1 MQEMIGKVRLNLNW
15 YNGEDRYSDGDSTEN
30 ELLSIVGNP
39 QKDYNDIIAERGSW
53 PVLYHLSPVRE
64 NIVNWY
70 PFRKGARVLELGSGC
85 GAVTGALLSAG
96 LDVCAVDL
104 SLRRSRINATRHQD
118 SDRLEI
124 IVGAMEEVLSNLTE
138 QFDYVLL
145 IGVLEYA
152 SVFSDRDNPYAA
164 VLTAIKKVLKSGGE
178 VLVAIENKLGLKYL
192 AGCREDHTGRFFES
206 IEGYPHAD
214 GPKTF
219 SRSELRDLA
228 DACGYESEF
237 YYPYPDYKFP
247 LRIYSDAFLP
257 GQGEWNR
264 NWQNFDADRVA
275 LFNEQ
280 RAADTLISAGL
291 ITEFANSFLLR
302 LFEKG
307 STRDESV
314 IYAKM
319 STERKPEY
327 RQSTIICKN
336 AGAYSVRKVPASKEA
351 CGHLFKMTESYRDI
365 SARIPEGCAVS
376 LAPCKLSEDGSVEFE
391 YLKSGTLNDR
401 LSKADSAES
410 FLTLLKQF
418 YEALK
423 KAYGTMPFEKSEGFT
438 ELFGEQELPEGFRA
452 LCVTDLDLNYDN
464 VFIGED
470 GTYRITDYEWVFPF
484 AVPLPFL
491 IYRALLVNPRMA
503 AFGEEDRN
511 RIFNEFGIGA
521 ELRDL
526 FFAMELRFQEY
537 VSGKNNKLEEFR
549 NREIT
554 EQPLRLDEMIA
565 AGKEIRRLSG
575 DLEEYRGAYD
585 TQSAA
590 YRKIELERNEY
601 RDAYDRQV
609 KASNELTRQRDEY
622 HAAYDRQAE
631 AVRELNRQRDEYRNA
646 YDEQSAAYKEI
657 ERQRDEYHKAYDD
670 QTQAANEIERQKD
683 EYRRAYDEQVAASNE
698 LTRQRDEYHRAY
710 DEQVTASGELTRQRD
725 EYRTGYDE
733 AMKRALQAEEALAAK
748 SAEFDAYVEAH
759 THWRNKKRKKN
770 D

>member
-1 MQEMIGKVRLNLNW
+1 MQEMIGKVRLKLNW
-15 YNGEDRYSDGDSTEN
+15 YNGEDRYSDGDATEN
-30 ELLSIVGNP
+30 ELLSIVEKS

-53 PVLYHLSPVRE
+53 PVLYHLSPIRE

-104 SLRRSRINATRHQD
+104 SLRRSRINATRHQG

-124 IVGAMEEVLSNLTE
+124 IVGAMEEVLSNLHE

-152 SVFSDRDNPYAA
+152 AVFSDSGNPYAA
-164 VLTAIKKVLKSGGE
+164 VLTAVKKVLKSDGE

-219 SRSELRDLA
+219 SRSELQTLA
-228 DACGYESEF
+228 EACGYESEF

-264 NWQNFDADRVA
+264 NWQNFDADRVV

-280 RAADTLISAGL
+280 RAADTLLSAGL
-291 ITEFANSFLLR
+291 IKEFANSFLVR
-302 LFEKG
+302 LFAKG
-307 STRDESV
+307 SARDTSV

-336 AGAYSVRKVPASKEA
+336 GGEYSVRKVPASKDA
-351 CGHLFKMTESYRDI
+351 SGHLLKMTESYKDI
-365 SARIPEGCAVS
+365 ASRIHEGCGVS
-376 LAPCKLSEDGSVEFE
+376 LAPCKLSKDGSVEFE
-391 YLKSGTLNDR
+391 YQKTGTLSDR
-401 LSKADSAES
+401 LSETDDAEH
-410 FLTLLKQF
+410 FLALLKRF
-418 YEALK
+418 YEALE
-423 KAYGTMPFEKSEGFT
+423 KAYGTMPFTISEGFR
-438 ELFGEQELPEGFRA
+438 ELFGEQELPDGFTA
-452 LCVTDLDLNYDN
+452 LKITDLDLNYDN
-464 VFIGED
+464 VFIKED

-503 AFGEEDRN
+503 AFSSADRD
-511 RIFNEFGIGA
+511 RIYKEFGIDA
-521 ELRDL
+521 DLRDR

-549 NREIT
+549 NSEIPK
-554 EQPLRLDEMIA
+554 QPLSLDEMIA
-565 AGKEIRRLSG
+565 AGKELRRLSG

-585 TQSAA
+585 TQSVA
-590 YRKIELERNEY
+590 YRKIESERDEY

-609 KASNELTRQRDEY
+609 KAVNELERQRDEY
-622 HAAYDRQAE
+622 HEAYDRQAE
-631 AVRELNRQRDEYRNA
+631 AVQELN
-646 YDEQSAAYKEI
+646 
-657 ERQRDEYHKAYDD
+657 
-670 QTQAANEIERQKD
+670 
-683 EYRRAYDEQVAASNE
+683 
-698 LTRQRDEYHRAY
+698 RQRDEYHRAY
-710 DEQVTASGELTRQRD
+710 DEQVKAVNELERQRDEYRDAYDKQVVACGELERQRDEYRTAYDNQTQASDELGRQRDEYHNAYDEQVKAANELERQRD

-733 AMKRALQAEEALAAK
+733 AMKRALQAEEALAVK
-748 SAEFDAYVEAH
+748 NAEFEAYVEAH
-759 THWRNKKRKKN
+759 KHWWNKKRKKN

>member
-15 YNGEDRYSDGDSTEN
+15 YNGEDRYSDGDATEN
-30 ELLSIVGNP
+30 ELLSIVENP

-53 PVLYHLSPVRE
+53 PVLYHLSPIRE

-70 PFRKGARVLELGSGC
+70 PFRKGAKVLELGSGC

-104 SLRRSRINATRHQD
+104 SLRRSRINATRHSD

-124 IVGAMEEVLSNLTE
+124 IVGAMEEVLSNLE
-138 QFDYVLL
+138 KRFDYVLL

-152 SVFSDRDNPYAA
+152 AVFSDCKDPYAA
-164 VLTAIKKVLKSGGE
+164 VLTSVKKVLKSDGE

-219 SRSELRDLA
+219 SRAELQSLA

-264 NWQNFDADRVA
+264 NWQNFDADRVT

-280 RAADTLISAGL
+280 RAADTLMNAGL
-291 ITEFANSFLLR
+291 ITEFANSFLVR
-302 LFEKG
+302 LFAKG
-307 STRDESV
+307 TMRNASV

-336 AGAYSVRKVPASKEA
+336 DGAYSVRKVPASKDA
-351 CGHLFKMTESYRDI
+351 CGHLLKMTESYQDI
-365 SARIPEGCAVS
+365 KARIPEGCGVS

-391 YLKSGTLNDR
+391 YLESNTLNDR
-401 LSKADSAES
+401 LSKTDSVER
-410 FLTLLKQF
+410 FLALLKQF
-418 YEALK
+418 YDVLQ
-423 KAYGTMPFEKSEGFT
+423 KAYGTMPFTKSAGFEK
-438 ELFGEQELPEGFRA
+438 LFGERELPDGLTA
-452 LCVTDLDLNYDN
+452 LKVTDLDLNYDN
-464 VFIGED
+464 VFIEED

-484 AVPLPFL
+484 AVPLTFL

-503 AFGEEDRN
+503 AFSSADRD
-511 RIFNEFGIGA
+511 RIYREFGMD
-521 ELRDL
+521 EDLRDR

-549 NREIT
+549 NSDIPES
-554 EQPLRLDEMIA
+554 PLSLEEMIA
-565 AGKEIRRLSG
+565 AGKELRRLSG

-585 TQSAA
+585 TQSVA
-590 YRKIELERNEY
+590 YRKIESERDEY

-609 KASNELTRQRDEY
+609 KAVNELERQRDEY
-622 HAAYDRQAE
+622 HEAYDRQAE
-631 AVRELNRQRDEYRNA
+631 AVQELN
-646 YDEQSAAYKEI
+646 
-657 ERQRDEYHKAYDD
+657 
-670 QTQAANEIERQKD
+670 
-683 EYRRAYDEQVAASNE
+683 
-698 LTRQRDEYHRAY
+698 RQRDEYHRAY
-710 DEQVTASGELTRQRD
+710 DEQVKAVNELGRQRDEYRDAYDKEVAAYGELGRQRDEYHNAYDEQVKASNELERQRD

-748 SAEFDAYVEAH
+748 SAEFEAYVEAH
-759 THWRNKKRKKN
+759 THWWNKKRKKN

>member
-1 MQEMIGKVRLNLNW
+1 MQEMIGRVRLNLNW
-15 YNGEDRYSDGDSTEN
+15 YNGEDRYSDGDATEN
-30 ELLSIVGNP
+30 ELLSIVENP
-39 QKDYNDIIAERGSW
+39 QKDYNDIIAEKGSW
-53 PVLYHLSPVRE
+53 PVLYHLSPIRE

-104 SLRRSRINATRHQD
+104 SLRRSRINATRHSD

-124 IVGAMEEVLSNLTE
+124 IVGAMEEVLSNLEE

-152 SVFSDRDNPYAA
+152 SVFSDCKDPYAA
-164 VLTAIKKVLKSGGE
+164 VLTSIKKVLKSDGE
-178 VLVAIENKLGLKYL
+178 VLVAIENKLGLKYF

-219 SRSELRDLA
+219 SRLELQSLA
-228 DACGYESEF
+228 DACGYVSEF

-280 RAADTLISAGL
+280 RAADTLMSAGL
-291 ITEFANSFLLR
+291 ITEFANSFLVR
-302 LFEKG
+302 LFAKG
-307 STRDESV
+307 SRRDTSV

-327 RQSTIICKN
+327 RQSTIICIN
-336 AGAYSVRKVPASKEA
+336 GGTYSVRKVPASKDA
-351 CGHLFKMTESYRDI
+351 CGHLVKMTESYKDI
-365 SARIPEGCAVS
+365 SARIPDGCGVS
-376 LAPCKLSEDGSVEFE
+376 LAPCTLSEDGSVEFE
-391 YLKSGTLNDR
+391 YQKSSTLSDI
-401 LSKADSAES
+401 LSETDNAES
-410 FLTLLKQF
+410 FISRLKRF
-418 YEALK
+418 YEALQ
-423 KAYGTMPFEKSEGFT
+423 KAYGTMPFTKSEGFE
-438 ELFGEQELPEGFRA
+438 ELFGEQELPDGFTA
-452 LCVTDLDLNYDN
+452 LQVTDLDLNYDN

-484 AVPLPFL
+484 AVPLSFL

-503 AFGEEDRN
+503 AFSEADRT
-511 RIFNEFGIGA
+511 RIYREFGIDA
-521 ELRDL
+521 ELCDR

-554 EQPLRLDEMIA
+554 EHPLSLDEMIT
-565 AGKEIRRLSG
+565 AGRELRRISG
-575 DLEEYRGAYD
+575 DLAEYRGAYD
-585 TQSAA
+585 TQSVA
-590 YRKIELERNEY
+590 YRKIESERNEY

-609 KASNELTRQRDEY
+609 KAVHELE
-622 HAAYDRQAE
+622 
-631 AVRELNRQRDEYRNA
+631 
-646 YDEQSAAYKEI
+646 
-657 ERQRDEYHKAYDD
+657 
-670 QTQAANEIERQKD
+670 
-683 EYRRAYDEQVAASNE
+683 
-698 LTRQRDEYHRAY
+698 RQRDEYHRAY
-710 DEQVTASGELTRQRD
+710 DEQVKAANELGRQRDEYRDAYDKQVAAYGELERQRDEYRTACDDRTAALNELGRQRDEYHNAYDERVKAANELERQRD

-748 SAEFDAYVEAH
+748 SAEFEAYVEAH
-759 THWRNKKRKKN
+759 THWWNKKRKKN